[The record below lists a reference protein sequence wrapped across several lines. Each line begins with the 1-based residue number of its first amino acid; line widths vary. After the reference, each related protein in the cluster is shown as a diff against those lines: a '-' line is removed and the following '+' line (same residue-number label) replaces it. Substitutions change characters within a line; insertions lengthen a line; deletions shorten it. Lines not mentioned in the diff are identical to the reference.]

1 MKKLILM
8 IACAGLFCFSVSAQ
22 KLNATKVPT
31 AVLSTFA
38 KQFPAATDA
47 NWEKEGKEFEVAF
60 KEKGQPMTV
69 SLDAKGTLLESE
81 TSMKSTELP
90 VAILKYLSDNFKG
103 KTILSADKTVAGSKV
118 TYEIVVE
125 KGKELV
131 FDANGKFIKKV
142 KE

>member
-1 MKKLILM
+1 M

-22 KLNATKVPT
+22 KLMTAKVPT

-90 VAILKYLSDNFKG
+90 AAILKYLSDNFKG

-125 KGKELV
+125 KRKELV

>member
-1 MKKLILM
+1 M

-47 NWEKEGKEFEVAF
+47 NWEKEGNEFEVAF
-60 KEKGQPMTV
+60 KNKGQAMTV

-90 VAILKYLSDNFKG
+90 AAILKYLSDNFKG
-103 KTILSADKTVAGSKV
+103 KTILSADKTVTGSKV

-125 KGKELV
+125 KRKELV

>member
-1 MKKLILM
+1 MKKVILM

-31 AVLSTFA
+31 SVLSTFA
-38 KQFPAATDA
+38 KQFPAATDV

-60 KEKGQPMTV
+60 KNKGQAMTV
-69 SLDAKGTLLESE
+69 SLDAKGTLLETE
-81 TSMKSTELP
+81 TSTKLAELP
-90 VAILKYLSDNFKG
+90 AAIQKYVSDNYKG
-103 KTILSADKTVAGSKV
+103 KTIQTADKTVAGKKV

>member
-47 NWEKEGKEFEVAF
+47 NWEKEGNEFEVAF
-60 KEKGQPMTV
+60 KNKGQAMTV

-90 VAILKYLSDNFKG
+90 AAILKYLSDNFKG
-103 KTILSADKTVAGSKV
+103 KTILSADKTVTGSKV

-125 KGKELV
+125 KRKELV